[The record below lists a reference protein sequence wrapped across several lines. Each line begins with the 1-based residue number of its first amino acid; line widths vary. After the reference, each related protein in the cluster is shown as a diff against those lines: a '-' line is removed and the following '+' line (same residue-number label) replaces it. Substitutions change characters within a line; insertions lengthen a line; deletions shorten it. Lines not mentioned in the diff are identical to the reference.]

1 MRNRH
6 PNPELRRAEWRNLCG
21 EWEFGFDFGNSLY
34 TGYREVNMTNFKWTF
49 LHLEKNFTQ
58 KINVPFSPESK
69 LSGLEYKDFINACWY
84 RKIIDVSDRRG
95 KRVILHFEAAFHTSH
110 LFVNGKFVGSHR
122 GGYTPFEFDI
132 SDFLTDDKNEIILHC
147 SGDSRNCTQPSGKQ
161 SPDYQPNGCYYD
173 RNSGI
178 WGPVWMEYVPE
189 TYIKNVKYTADF
201 ANNLVRIT
209 LSVCGISK
217 GEIAI
222 RSFYKNE
229 PTGNCNYRY
238 DGQGEVVCELK
249 LSDMHLW
256 EVEKGGIYDAEI
268 VLKTDN
274 GKDEISSYFGLRKL
288 QLDEKGLKIN
298 GKRIFQR
305 LVLDQGYYPDGLYT
319 APDDSCFKNDIKLS
333 KAMGFNG
340 ARLHQKVFDRTFL
353 YEADIAGYICWG
365 EYPSWGFDVSRDD
378 ALAYFLP
385 EWVEAV
391 ERDYNHPCIIG
402 WCPMNENNDV
412 CGRHQN
418 ETFVR
423 QIYLTT
429 KKLDK
434 TRPVIDASGWFHV
447 NCDIYDIHD
456 YSQGEEFVNRFSE
469 FEEDDVYD
477 SNELQKEYAYKGQP
491 YFLSEYGGLKY
502 PDDNSGWGYNKEKI
516 NSEEDFI
523 SRLLLI
529 QKTIYNNPKISAAC
543 YTQLYDVQHERNGLY
558 YYDRKPKFSID
569 NIKRINGIIS
579 AKSKYE
585 EL

>member
-110 LFVNGKFVGSHR
+110 LFVNGKFVGNHR

-229 PTGNCNYRY
+229 PR
-238 DGQGEVVCELK
+238 
-249 LSDMHLW
+249 W
-256 EVEKGGIYDAEI
+256 
-268 VLKTDN
+268 
-274 GKDEISSYFGLRKL
+274 
-288 QLDEKGLKIN
+288 
-298 GKRIFQR
+298 
-305 LVLDQGYYPDGLYT
+305 
-319 APDDSCFKNDIKLS
+319 
-333 KAMGFNG
+333 
-340 ARLHQKVFDRTFL
+340 
-353 YEADIAGYICWG
+353 
-365 EYPSWGFDVSRDD
+365 
-378 ALAYFLP
+378 
-385 EWVEAV
+385 
-391 ERDYNHPCIIG
+391 
-402 WCPMNENNDV
+402 
-412 CGRHQN
+412 
-418 ETFVR
+418 
-423 QIYLTT
+423 
-429 KKLDK
+429 
-434 TRPVIDASGWFHV
+434 
-447 NCDIYDIHD
+447 
-456 YSQGEEFVNRFSE
+456 
-469 FEEDDVYD
+469 
-477 SNELQKEYAYKGQP
+477 
-491 YFLSEYGGLKY
+491 
-502 PDDNSGWGYNKEKI
+502 
-516 NSEEDFI
+516 
-523 SRLLLI
+523 
-529 QKTIYNNPKISAAC
+529 
-543 YTQLYDVQHERNGLY
+543 
-558 YYDRKPKFSID
+558 
-569 NIKRINGIIS
+569 
-579 AKSKYE
+579 
-585 EL
+585 